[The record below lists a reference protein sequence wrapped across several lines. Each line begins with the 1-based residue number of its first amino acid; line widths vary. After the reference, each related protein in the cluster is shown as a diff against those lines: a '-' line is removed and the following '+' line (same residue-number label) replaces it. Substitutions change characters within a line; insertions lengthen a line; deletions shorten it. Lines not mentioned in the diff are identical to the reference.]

1 MDECEEKLGAMGG
14 EGGRP
19 ALSNQKK
26 NVWNKKM
33 ISLMMIFFLNCPSA
47 CYRRTTL
54 N

>member
-33 ISLMMIFFLNCPSA
+33 ISVFCCVLEESGVGPVD
-47 CYRRTTL
+47 
-54 N
+54 